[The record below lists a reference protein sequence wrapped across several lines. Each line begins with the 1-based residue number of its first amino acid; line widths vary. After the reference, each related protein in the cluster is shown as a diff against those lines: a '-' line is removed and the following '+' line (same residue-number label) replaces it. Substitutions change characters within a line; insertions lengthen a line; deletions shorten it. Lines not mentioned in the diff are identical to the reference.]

1 MRARIDNEKN
11 HSPRAYHARVYA
23 LKYFRVPSS
32 IPRRAA
38 TLDFRFVDRMS
49 QKRPPW
55 TAVELKLARWYMVFE
70 GFAPA
75 EQSGTVEGLTLDPAA
90 GASREG
96 KRVAQ
101 RERERDKNG
110 GRKRERERESGRTRV
125 SGSRLVE
132 ERRARWGGGAGS
144 PYETFHAY
152 AWYVHTYMYI

>member
-75 EQSGTVEGLTLDPAA
+75 EQSDTVEGLTLDPAA
-90 GASREG
+90 GKQRGKKSRP
-96 KRVAQ
+96 
-101 RERERDKNG
+101 
-110 GRKRERERESGRTRV
+110 EREREKGTRME
-125 SGSRLVE
+125 G
-132 ERRARWGGGAGS
+132 EREREKEKADARGYRDLDS
-144 PYETFHAY
+144 
-152 AWYVHTYMYI
+152 